1 MNRKPK
7 QLIFDRNV
15 DFNQAKLINDKK
27 AEQRNLDACKAKVD
41 QILAQHN
48 VIQLP
53 AVKIIGNQMQTN
65 ILYVTRPPAPP
76 DSKVN

>member
-1 MNRKPK
+1 MKRKPK

-41 QILAQHN
+41 QVLAQHN

-65 ILYVTRPPAPP
+65 I
-76 DSKVN
+76 K